1 MLISEF
7 NPYWLIPIIFFAR
20 VVDVSLGTFRFIMVI
35 RGHRMVATAVG
46 FIESMVWITAV
57 GGVIANLD
65 QWYLIVAYAA
75 GYATGNWVGIWLESR
90 AAIGTELVRAI
101 SKNSENLLAETLRQA
116 GYRPVRLAGSTGNA
130 NPVEVILVVV
140 RRRKVPELVQ
150 IIHEA
155 DPEAVYTVSD
165 IKTVHDSDPAL
176 QSTYKSMSWARKAF
190 RK

>member
-176 QSTYKSMSWARKAF
+176 QSSYKSMSWARKAF